1 MNTYFYKIS
10 DESKESLINKDQRR
24 LQGGAMG
31 AQPLPLEKWML
42 FYGGVSQPPVAI
54 GLRND

>member
-1 MNTYFYKIS
+1 MSLKKVLLIKI
-10 DESKESLINKDQRR
+10 RGVFR
-24 LQGGAMG
+24 GGAMG

-54 GLRND
+54 GLSND